1 MFTETIVNH
10 YGNPYVCSTIVY
22 ANMLQ
27 GFNMTTE
34 LLQTSTTVDN
44 YGSQYTAANDLQLV
58 DMFLHGRT
66 ANTQR
71 KYARDLAAFFGWLDG
86 RSYRSVSLLDLQLWS
101 DSLSGAPKSIRERIA
116 TVRSF
121 YAWSTQ
127 LGIVRLNPAAML
139 AVPVVREALHERIMT
154 DAERDRLLSA
164 ATSTRDRVLLQFL
177 FASGVRVSEL
187 VALRVKDLRFRDDGA
202 CVVSIY
208 RKKTNKTTTQVY
220 GSTSPIPAALREL
233 VDGRRAE
240 DAVFRSTG
248 VPASITSRSQ
258 QNVDGPLDPS
268 AVLRIVKAAAKRA
281 GIDKPVSTHW
291 LRHSCATR
299 LCEREQNLHNVAS
312 WLGHNSINTTQRYV
326 HVLGDLDLSH
336 HFA

>member
-1 MFTETIVNH
+1 
-10 YGNPYVCSTIVY
+10 
-22 ANMLQ
+22 
-27 GFNMTTE
+27 
-34 LLQTSTTVDN
+34 
-44 YGSQYTAANDLQLV
+44 
-58 DMFLHGRT
+58 
-66 ANTQR
+66 
-71 KYARDLAAFFGWLDG
+71 
-86 RSYRSVSLLDLQLWS
+86 
-101 DSLSGAPKSIRERIA
+101 
-116 TVRSF
+116 
-121 YAWSTQ
+121 
-127 LGIVRLNPAAML
+127 
-139 AVPVVREALHERIMT
+139 
-154 DAERDRLLSA
+154 
-164 ATSTRDRVLLQFL
+164 VLLQFL

-220 GSTSPIPAALREL
+220 GSTSTITAALREL